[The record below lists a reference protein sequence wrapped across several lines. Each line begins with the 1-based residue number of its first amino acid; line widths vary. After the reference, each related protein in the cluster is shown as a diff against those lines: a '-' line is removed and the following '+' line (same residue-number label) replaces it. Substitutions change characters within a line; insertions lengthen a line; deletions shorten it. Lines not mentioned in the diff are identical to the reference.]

1 MLEALQYE
9 FMRNALAAGLL
20 AAVACGIVG
29 VYVVVKRIVFISGG
43 IAHTSFGGIGLGYF
57 LGINPII
64 GALFFALGSGL
75 AIGLV
80 TRRTRL
86 PEDTAIGVLWA
97 MGMALGVIL
106 IGLTPGYAPDLMS
119 YLFGNILT
127 VPFSDLL
134 LMLVLDAVILGTV
147 VALYK
152 EYLVVSFDEEYATAV
167 GMPVERLW
175 LLLLGM
181 IALTVVV
188 LIRVVG
194 MILVI
199 ALLTFP
205 AAMARQFTHSMK
217 TMMVLSVA
225 LGALFTVGGLALS
238 YALRL
243 PSGATIILLAGW
255 CLAHAQTGR
264 GASRATDGGA
274 GIKSDAGRP
283 SPAQRDSAQASLG
296 SRGCVP
302 PTGLTLPQREE
313 GVHERTEREHYDQ
326 HSDCHPCWPGFYRDP
341 DVK

>member
-1 MLEALQYE
+1 MLEVMQYE

-29 VYVVVKRIVFISGG
+29 VYVVVKRLVFIGGG

-57 LGINPII
+57 LGINPIV
-64 GALFFALGSGL
+64 GALFFALGAGL
-75 AIGLV
+75 TIGLV

-97 MGMALGVIL
+97 VGMALGVVL

-127 VPFSDLL
+127 VPVNDLV
-134 LMLVLDAVILGTV
+134 LMLALDGVIVGV
-147 VALYK
+147 IVALYK
-152 EYLVVSFDEEYATAV
+152 EYLVVSFDEEYATAT
-167 GMPVERLW
+167 GLPVERLW

-205 AAMARQFTHSMK
+205 AAMARQFTHNMK
-217 TMMVLSVA
+217 TMMVLSVGI
-225 LGALFTVGGLALS
+225 GALFTVGGLALS
-238 YALRL
+238 YSLGL
-243 PSGATIILLAGW
+243 PSGATIILLGGSA
-255 CLAHAQTGR
+255 LAV
-264 GASRATDGGA
+264 
-274 GIKSDAGRP
+274 
-283 SPAQRDSAQASLG
+283 SLG
-296 SRGCVP
+296 VSRI
-302 PTGLTLPQREE
+302 RS
-313 GVHERTEREHYDQ
+313 R
-326 HSDCHPCWPGFYRDP
+326 S
-341 DVK
+341 